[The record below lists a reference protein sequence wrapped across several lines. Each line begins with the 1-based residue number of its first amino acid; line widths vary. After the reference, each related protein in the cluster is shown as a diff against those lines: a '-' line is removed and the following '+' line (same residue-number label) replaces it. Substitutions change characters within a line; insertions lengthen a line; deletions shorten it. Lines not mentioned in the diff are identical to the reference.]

1 VLVLNTMAVDAQGDE
16 VLRGVVSQHAA
27 KFPVMD
33 LHVSTRP
40 AQLASPSIPMEYAFA
55 KKAIL
60 FQIQFQSGFP
70 LTQSA
75 HKGFKIH
82 SHLQL

>member
-1 VLVLNTMAVDAQGDE
+1 MLSTMAVDAQGDE

-27 KFPVMD
+27 KFTVMD
-33 LHVSTRP
+33 LQVSGRS
-40 AQLASPSIPMEYAFA
+40 AQLASPSIPLEYAFA

-70 LTQSA
+70 LA
-75 HKGFKIH
+75 
-82 SHLQL
+82 